1 MPPPVTPEPAEAA
14 PEGAPTVPELNPL
27 QAALASARERQAAG
41 QPVFKVPAE
50 EPPADPPPEPE
61 PAVAEDPPV
70 VEEPPDG
77 EEEGATAEGAA
88 EDEGTEGEP
97 PVEGEGEPPEPA
109 AAEGAEGEEEA
120 VDEALVVGLP
130 GRREGEDEVEIVAE
144 NPEIAERLRQLKN
157 AAVRGD
163 QIKAREE
170 KTERDQKQIEELEVY
185 IGTDP
190 AGFILANVPAAVV
203 DEVAMS
209 LITHPEVWAR
219 IQEQVRAL
227 EDPAELRIVTAEL
240 KAKRAESAG
249 KLRQAV
255 DDRRYAREQGKILKD
270 SIAKMVPVTEGITE
284 SRRDTIVQ
292 TLEGEAARLIR
303 EKNLEKVDPAD
314 LVLLLA
320 GTLRAQGIEPMA
332 AAAALA
338 GKAPTDKPAPAKR
351 TSAKRKQPTKAE
363 LKAAS
368 DKRRKAAV
376 VTPPGASA
384 PAARTKLP
392 PGTRVEE
399 AIKIAR
405 EKGIAS
411 LRS

>member
-1 MPPPVTPEPAEAA
+1 
-14 PEGAPTVPELNPL
+14 
-27 QAALASARERQAAG
+27 
-41 QPVFKVPAE
+41 
-50 EPPADPPPEPE
+50 
-61 PAVAEDPPV
+61 
-70 VEEPPDG
+70 
-77 EEEGATAEGAA
+77 
-88 EDEGTEGEP
+88 
-97 PVEGEGEPPEPA
+97 
-109 AAEGAEGEEEA
+109 
-120 VDEALVVGLP
+120 
-130 GRREGEDEVEIVAE
+130 
-144 NPEIAERLRQLKN
+144 
-157 AAVRGD
+157 
-163 QIKAREE
+163 
-170 KTERDQKQIEELEVY
+170 
-185 IGTDP
+185 
-190 AGFILANVPAAVV
+190 
-203 DEVAMS
+203 
-209 LITHPEVWAR
+209 
-219 IQEQVRAL
+219 
-227 EDPAELRIVTAEL
+227 
-240 KAKRAESAG
+240 
-249 KLRQAV
+249 
-255 DDRRYAREQGKILKD
+255 
-270 SIAKMVPVTEGITE
+270 MVPVTEGITE

>member
-1 MPPPVTPEPAEAA
+1 MTPPVTPEPAEAA

-41 QPVFKVPAE
+41 EPVFKAPE
-50 EPPADPPPEPE
+50 EPPAEPEPE
-61 PAVAEDPPV
+61 PEPPAAEDPPV
-70 VEEPPDG
+70 EEEPPDG
-77 EEEGATAEGAA
+77 EKPEGEAAEGAA
-88 EDEGTEGEP
+88 EDEGAEGEP
-97 PVEGEGEPPEPA
+97 AEPDEGEPPEPA
-109 AAEGAEGEEEA
+109 VAEGDEEA

-203 DEVAMS
+203 DEVALS

-219 IQEQVRAL
+219 IQEQIRAL

-338 GKAPTDKPAPAKR
+338 GKAPTDKPAPAKKR

-363 LKAAS
+363 LKTAS
-368 DKRRKAAV
+368 DKRRKAAAT
-376 VTPPGASA
+376 TPPGASA

-411 LRS
+411 LR